1 MKERLSFLKKCLKDF
16 LKAKIIKTIWFNFK
30 MFPLKTAIR
39 MPVFLYGKTTFRSLN
54 GKIFINAAVNPGMIK
69 IGKNDYYIDTSI
81 QHCIWTINGTIV
93 FNGPVSF
100 GHGSYVLVSKNSK
113 LSIGTHGTYLG
124 SNLKIMC
131 FENITIGDNVRVTW
145 DCQFMDT
152 SFHYIELLNKENQ
165 IRPLTKP
172 IIIGDRVWVG
182 NRTTI
187 SKGAVIPDD
196 TIVAS
201 NSIVNKDFSLVEPYS
216 MLAGS
221 PASVKGTGFKR
232 VYDERKQKELDSK
245 FNYDRTHL

>member
-1 MKERLSFLKKCLKDF
+1 
-16 LKAKIIKTIWFNFK
+16 
-30 MFPLKTAIR
+30 
-39 MPVFLYGKTTFRSLN
+39 
-54 GKIFINAAVNPGMIK
+54 
-69 IGKNDYYIDTSI
+69 
-81 QHCIWTINGTIV
+81 
-93 FNGPVSF
+93 
-100 GHGSYVLVSKNSK
+100 
-113 LSIGTHGTYLG
+113 
-124 SNLKIMC
+124 MC
-131 FENITIGDNVRVTW
+131 FENITIGDNVGVTW